1 MPRRSAKPAG
11 TFEYSLLMTLHRT
24 SILLSCAIQ
33 TVCNFTAYAD
43 LPIVEVTRDN
53 TVITSSCRVVIP
65 PGTVLPDPDN
75 NGVIQVKG
83 SDITVEFAPGSTLFG
98 AAVTSPG
105 FDSWDTLSGHGLI
118 ARGERIIIRNARI
131 GGFKV
136 GLLASNCDELRIEG
150 GDFSDNFRQ
159 RLKSTPAAEDA
170 SDWLWPHKNDYREWS
185 TTYGAA
191 VLVERSG
198 NITIHDVVVRRGQ
211 NGIMLDRVD
220 GSAIYDNDCSFLS
233 GWGLAMWR
241 SSGNLISRNAFD
253 FCVRGYSH
261 GIYNRGQDSAGI
273 LFFEQC
279 HSNVFAE
286 NSCTHGGDGFFG
298 FGGKEA
304 IGETPFPEGETP
316 DYTTMGCNNNV
327 LVGNDF
333 SYAPAHGIELTFS
346 RDNVFLGNRIVGNAI
361 CGVWGGYSNS
371 TVIAENEFTENGS
384 GGYGLER
391 GGINIEHGSEIAI
404 FDNRFTRNACGV
416 HLWWDD
422 DAALLKLPGVKANH
436 KGVTDNIIIRNTFDG
451 DAIALQLRDPTGGK
465 QVKNII
471 FADNTLGSVKEE
483 VKLDKGI
490 ELVRAGSAPDTPRV
504 MTEFVGKKKPVA
516 ARAALSGRD
525 KIIMGEW
532 GPWDHQSP
540 MVRQVRT
547 ASGIRYEI
555 YGSHQGTWK
564 WTDLVQKTTGIWP
577 GMVDG
582 KPMVLEVPVNPGG
595 ISRYVFEI
603 DNAEGFSSRVS
614 GMVVG
619 ATWNIRA
626 FAWPTKDGDKGDPRT
641 DIAAWRELS
650 KGQNVLVAQQNS
662 LDLKFAHRGPNAI
675 KWDRV
680 VQDAK
685 MAAERFGLVAT
696 TTLTLPIGKWKVK
709 TLSDD
714 GIRVSA
720 NGKPIIERWNWH
732 GPTPD
737 EAILDVAD
745 GAPVTF
751 EVEYFE
757 IDGYAVLSLEIEPVP

>member
-1 MPRRSAKPAG
+1 MHAHSQIAALILSASSSFA
-11 TFEYSLLMTLHRT
+11 TRAE
-24 SILLSCAIQ
+24 
-33 TVCNFTAYAD
+33 
-43 LPIVEVTRDN
+43 LPDVVVKADN
-53 TVITSSCRVVIP
+53 TVITSSCRIIIP
-65 PGTVLPDPDN
+65 PGTIIPDPDN

-83 SDITVEFAPGSTLFG
+83 NDITIEFAPGSALLG
-98 AAVTSPG
+98 AEVASPG

-118 ARGERIIIRNARI
+118 ARGKRIRIQNARI

-170 SDWLWPHKNDYREWS
+170 SDWLWPHKNDNREWA

-191 VLVERSG
+191 VLVERS
-198 NITIHDVVVRRGQ
+198 TDVTVRDVVVRRGQ
-211 NGIMLDRVD
+211 NGIMLDRVE
-220 GSAIYDNDCSFLS
+220 SSSIYDNDCSFLS

-241 SSGNLISRNAFD
+241 SSGNMISRNAFD

-261 GIYNRGQDSAGI
+261 GVYNRGQDSAGI

-279 HSNVFAE
+279 NNNIFAE
-286 NSCTHGGDGFFG
+286 NSATHGGDGFFG

-304 IGETPFPEGETP
+304 IGETPFPKGETP
-316 DYTTMGCNNNV
+316 DYSKLGCNGN
-327 LVGNDF
+327 LLIGNDF

-346 RDNVFLGNRIVGNAI
+346 RDNIFLNNRIVENAI
-361 CGVWGGYSNS
+361 CGVWGGYSGS
-371 TVIAENEFTENGS
+371 TVIAANDFVGNGA

-391 GGINIEHGSEIAI
+391 GGINIEHGSEIVI
-404 FDNRFTRNACGV
+404 FDNTFSHNACGV

-436 KGVTDNIIIRNTFDG
+436 KGVVDNVIVRNTFDG

-465 QVKNII
+465 QVKNTV
-471 FADNTLGSVKEE
+471 FADNTIGNVKEE
-483 VKLDKGI
+483 VKLDPGI
-490 ELVRAGSAPDTPRV
+490 ELTRAGSAPQMPQV
-504 MTEFVGKKKPVA
+504 MTDFEGRKHPFADREKL
-516 ARAALSGRD
+516 RGRD

-547 ASGIRYEI
+547 PSSIRYEI
-555 YGSHQGTWK
+555 YGAHQGTWK
-564 WTDLVQKTTGIWP
+564 WADLINQKSGIWS
-577 GMVDG
+577 GMIDG
-582 KPMVLEVPVNPGG
+582 KPMMLEVPVTPNAV
-595 ISRYVFEI
+595 SRYSFDI
-603 DNAEGFSSRVS
+603 SNAEGFSQRVN
-614 GMVVG
+614 GTAVG
-619 ATWNIRA
+619 ATWSIRA
-626 FAWPTKDGDKGDPRT
+626 FPWPAKDGEKGDPRT
-641 DIAAWRELS
+641 DLAAWRALATGPTVLIAE
-650 KGQNVLVAQQNS
+650 QNA

-675 KWDRV
+675 TWDKLS
-680 VQDAK
+680 QDAK
-685 MAAERFGLVAT
+685 MIAERFGLIAT
-696 TTLTLPIGKWKVK
+696 STISLPIGKWKIK

-714 GIRVSA
+714 GIRVTA

-737 EAILDVAD
+737 EAILEVTD
-745 GAPVTF
+745 GSPVTF

-757 IDGYAVLSLEIEPVP
+757 IDGYAVLSFEIEPVESGVSVPK

>member
-1 MPRRSAKPAG
+1 MP
-11 TFEYSLLMTLHRT
+11 LRT
-24 SILLSCAIQ
+24 SALLTCIFHA
-33 TVCNFTAYAD
+33 VCVITAHAD
-43 LPIVEVTRDN
+43 LPTLEVTRDN
-53 TVITSSCRVVIP
+53 TVITSSCRIVIP
-65 PGTVLPDPDN
+65 PGTVIADPDN

-83 SDITVEFAPGSTLFG
+83 DGITVEFASGSALCG
-98 AAVTSPG
+98 APVASPG
-105 FDSWDTLSGHGLI
+105 FDSWDTLSGHGLT
-118 ARGERIIIRNARI
+118 ARGERITIRNARI
-131 GGFKV
+131 GGYKV
-136 GLLASNCDELRIEG
+136 GLLASNCDRLEIDG

-170 SDWLWPHKNDYREWS
+170 SDWLWPHKNDSREWA

-198 NITIHDVVVRRGQ
+198 DIQIHDVIVRRGQ

-241 SSGNLISRNAFD
+241 SSGNIISRNAFD

-261 GIYNRGQDSAGI
+261 GVYNRGQDSAGI

-279 HSNVFAE
+279 GSNTFAE
-286 NSCTHGGDGFFG
+286 NSVTHGGDGFFG

-304 IGETPFPEGETP
+304 IGETPFPEGQTP
-316 DYTTMGCNNNV
+316 DYTKLGCNSNI
-327 LVGNDF
+327 LVANDF

-346 RDNVFLGNRIVGNAI
+346 RDNLFLGNRIVGNAI

-371 TVIAENEFTENGS
+371 TVIADNEFTENGA

-391 GGINIEHGSEIAI
+391 GGINIEHGSDIAI
-404 FDNRFTRNACGV
+404 FDNHFARNACGV

-436 KGVTDNIIIRNTFDG
+436 KGVTDNVIIRNTFDG

-465 QVKNII
+465 QVRNII
-471 FADNTLGSVKEE
+471 FADNTIGNVQEE
-483 VKLDKGI
+483 TKLDKGI
-490 ELVRAGSAPDTPRV
+490 ALARSGSAPDTPRV
-504 MTEFVGKKKPVA
+504 MAEPVGRKKPVA
-516 ARAALSGRD
+516 ARAALRGRD

-540 MVRQVRT
+540 MVRQVRD

-564 WTDLVQKTTGIWP
+564 WSDLVHKKTGSWS
-577 GMVDG
+577 GMADG
-582 KPMVLEVPVNPGG
+582 KPMILEVPVLPGG
-595 ISRYVFEI
+595 ISRHVFEI
-603 DNAEGFSSRVS
+603 DNAEGFSRRVS

-619 ATWNIRA
+619 ATWSIRA
-626 FAWPTKDGDKGDPRT
+626 FPWTNKDGGKGDPRT
-641 DIAAWRELS
+641 DLAAWRELA
-650 KGQNVLVAQQNS
+650 KGPNVLIAEHKS

-675 KWDRV
+675 KWDKV
-680 VQDAK
+680 AQDAK
-685 MAAERFGLVAT
+685 MTAERFGIIAT
-696 TTLTLPIGKWKVK
+696 TTLTLPVGKWRIK

-737 EAILDVAD
+737 EAILEVSD
-745 GAPVTF
+745 GAPIAF

-757 IDGYAVLSLEIEPVP
+757 IDGYAVLSLEIEPFESGFSVPN